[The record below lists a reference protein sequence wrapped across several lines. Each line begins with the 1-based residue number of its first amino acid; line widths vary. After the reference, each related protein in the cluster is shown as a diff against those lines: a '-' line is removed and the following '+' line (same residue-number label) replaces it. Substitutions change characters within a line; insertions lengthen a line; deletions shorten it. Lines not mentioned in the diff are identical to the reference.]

1 MKTLLDTVIF
11 ADYCSFYLEDQ
22 DSTQDYEELSTD
34 AGLKRMLSVG
44 SQMAK
49 IHTKVNGNVPVKVI
63 LYSSEP
69 NFSSDACDYANE
81 FSIEVT
87 SSLLIG
93 NTISDSFVELPV
105 EPGVYRVRVLYVCI
119 NINQYTK
126 LAEYRYDI
134 RLWPEERRRALE
146 VLK

>member
-1 MKTLLDTVIF
+1 MKKLLDTNIF
-11 ADYCSFYLEDQ
+11 ADYCAFYLEDR
-22 DSTQDYEELSTD
+22 DSTQDCEALSTD

-44 SQMAK
+44 NQMAK
-49 IHTKVNGNVPVKVI
+49 IHTNTNGSVPVKVI

-69 NFSSDACDYANE
+69 PFSNDACDHANE

-105 EPGVYRVRVLYVCI
+105 EPGIYRVRALYICTSV
-119 NINQYTK
+119 NQYTK
-126 LAEYRYDI
+126 LAEYRYEM
-134 RLWPEERRRALE
+134 RLWSEKKTRALE